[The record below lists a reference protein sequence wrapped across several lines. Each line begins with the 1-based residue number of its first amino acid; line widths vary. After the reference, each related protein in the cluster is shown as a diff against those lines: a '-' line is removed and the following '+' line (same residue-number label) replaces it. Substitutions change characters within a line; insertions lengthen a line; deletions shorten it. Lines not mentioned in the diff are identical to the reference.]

1 VSQNFVAIVPAR
13 MQSTR
18 LPRKA
23 LAMIGSYPL
32 VIHSALRARES
43 GAQRVVIATD
53 HVDIAQAAN
62 EYGFEFVMTRV
73 DHLSGTDRLAEAVDI
88 LQLEDHQVVVN
99 VQGDEPL
106 IDGHVIAKVVERLV
120 SSPDCVM
127 SSACYPITDF
137 AHFTNPNVVKVV
149 LNQQQEALYFSRSA
163 IPFNRDSQNKTLP
176 NTMKAWHHMGLYAYR
191 ADFLKHYKQLTPVAL
206 ETTESLEQ
214 LRVLWY
220 GFKIAME
227 ITDQAPL
234 PGVDTVED
242 LQRVRHW
249 FETHETN

>member
-1 VSQNFVAIVPAR
+1 MPQSFIAIVPAR
-13 MQSTR
+13 MQSSR

-23 LAMIGSYPL
+23 LAMIGPYPL

-53 HVDIAQAAN
+53 HVDIAQAAK
-62 EYGFEFVMTRV
+62 EFGFEYVMTHAN
-73 DHLSGTDRLAEAVDI
+73 HLSGTDRLAEAVDL
-88 LQLEDHQVVVN
+88 LQLEEHQVIVN

-106 IDGHVIAKVVERLV
+106 IEGKVIANVVERLIK
-120 SSPDCVM
+120 SPDCVM
-127 SSACYPITDF
+127 SSACYPIVEF

-149 LNQQQEALYFSRSA
+149 LNQRQEALYFSRSA
-163 IPFNRDSQNKTLP
+163 IPFDRDSQNKTLP

-191 ADFLKHYKQLTPVAL
+191 AGFLKHYKQLTPVTL
-206 ETTESLEQ
+206 ELTESLEQ

-234 PGVDTVED
+234 PGVDTAED
-242 LQRVRHW
+242 LQRVRHC
-249 FETHETN
+249 FETHETY